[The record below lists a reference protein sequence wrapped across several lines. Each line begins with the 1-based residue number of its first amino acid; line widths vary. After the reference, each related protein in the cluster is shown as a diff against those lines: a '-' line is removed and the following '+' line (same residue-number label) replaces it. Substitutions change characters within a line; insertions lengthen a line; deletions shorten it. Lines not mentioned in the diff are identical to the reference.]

1 MKSVYTAQN
10 SIDAHLV
17 KGLLSNHGIDALVTG
32 DFLQGGLGE
41 LPAFG
46 LVEVR
51 VSPQDESRARAI
63 IHAFETDDGFA
74 GDFNASRDDGTPDGK
89 FEA

>member
-17 KGLLSNHGIDALVTG
+17 KGLLANHGIDARVTG
-32 DFLQGGLGE
+32 DFLQGAMGE

-51 VSPQDESRARAI
+51 VSATDESRARAI

-74 GDFNASRDDGTPDGK
+74 GDFNDSMDDGPEDGE